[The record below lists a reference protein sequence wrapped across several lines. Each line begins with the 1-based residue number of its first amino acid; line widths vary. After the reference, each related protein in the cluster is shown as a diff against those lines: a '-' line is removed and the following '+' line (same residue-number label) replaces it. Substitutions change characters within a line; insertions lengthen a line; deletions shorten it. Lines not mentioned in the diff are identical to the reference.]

1 MMEKKFIDS
10 LQEIE
15 EIEKSTPVEE
25 FIPFKS
31 TYEAIYDSA
40 MSHSDKTAIS
50 FFLSGDDYKNSIE
63 VTYKDLISNITR
75 TANFFHSLGLRED
88 DTVAFVL
95 PNLPETHYVLWGRSG
110 LPRVCCKLT
119 A

>member
-50 FFLSGDDYKNSIE
+50 FFLSGDDYKKQHRSHLQRSHQQYN
-63 VTYKDLISNITR
+63 T
-75 TANFFHSLGLRED
+75 HS
-88 DTVAFVL
+88 
-95 PNLPETHYVLWGRSG
+95 
-110 LPRVCCKLT
+110 
-119 A
+119 